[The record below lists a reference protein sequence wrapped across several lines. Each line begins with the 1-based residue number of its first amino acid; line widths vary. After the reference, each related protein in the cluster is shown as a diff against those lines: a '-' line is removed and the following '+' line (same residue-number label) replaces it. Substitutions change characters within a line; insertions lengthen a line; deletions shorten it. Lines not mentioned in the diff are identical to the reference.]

1 MPPQSAIP
9 KSVAFVPYGLHETM
23 DKRRRRLRPDL
34 YLEETASNSATR
46 VAAPAPTANA
56 PAKSGFGGPKP
67 TSVGVAP
74 AYGFGGPRPGGCAV
88 PAPGAARPAGAEPSR
103 PRASSLKAIVHAP
116 CTRSDV
122 PVVRNLRRGSAA
134 DAVAS
139 LHRLGAAALEA
150 DLHKDKVAKTSVAP
164 AESVWKT
171 WQGFHRDV
179 FGSTEDALP
188 ITPQK
193 LVSVGS
199 MFKAGGYRSFPNY
212 ATGAKNAHIEAKH
225 HWCQLLEHTR
235 AWVTRSVSR
244 GIGPSRQSC
253 CWSFHKLLT
262 MLQSPAPLS
271 KGGPQHPVRFALLAT
286 IFILREIEASTAVLS
301 SWTLDDEAL
310 ELAWKLPATKTDHL
324 ALGVTRSLPCLCG
337 ITSLCCPYHL
347 AVDHVKWLTGSVHF
361 VGPTTP
367 LFPTVDGRVSEKA
380 CVVETFEALGV
391 LAGQPLHDDT
401 GMRLFGG
408 HTARITGAQ
417 TWTAHGV
424 EVNKTRILA
433 RHSGDTILRY
443 VAEAPLRT
451 LRSDLGLP
459 PIGSSAAYVFGGG
472 ANARGDA
479 ALKSRI
485 AKLERTM
492 EALRGEVQTQSQD
505 VVALATGYARTDD
518 RVFVQNEITACVHVA
533 RSWDQNLTTCGW
545 QYATARRVN
554 GAGYRT
560 LNTLANLPES
570 MLRTLLDHRACHRLK
585 CACSRIER

>member
-1 MPPQSAIP
+1 
-9 KSVAFVPYGLHETM
+9 M

-253 CWSFHKLLT
+253 SWSFHKLLT

-271 KGGPQHPVRFALLAT
+271 KGGAASLSTIRVAGYDFHSSRNRGEHCRALLLDPGRRSVGAGVEASCHKDRSPRSRCHPV
-286 IFILREIEASTAVLS
+286 ASV
-301 SWTLDDEAL
+301 
-310 ELAWKLPATKTDHL
+310 PM
-324 ALGVTRSLPCLCG
+324 R
-337 ITSLCCPYHL
+337 
-347 AVDHVKWLTGSVHF
+347 DHV
-361 VGPTTP
+361 P
-367 LFPTVDGRVSEKA
+367 L
-380 CVVETFEALGV
+380 
-391 LAGQPLHDDT
+391 
-401 GMRLFGG
+401 
-408 HTARITGAQ
+408 
-417 TWTAHGV
+417 
-424 EVNKTRILA
+424 
-433 RHSGDTILRY
+433 
-443 VAEAPLRT
+443 
-451 LRSDLGLP
+451 LP
-459 PIGSSAAYVFGGG
+459 IPP
-472 ANARGDA
+472 
-479 ALKSRI
+479 SR
-485 AKLERTM
+485 RP
-492 EALRGEVQTQSQD
+492 
-505 VVALATGYARTDD
+505 
-518 RVFVQNEITACVHVA
+518 C
-533 RSWDQNLTTCGW
+533 
-545 QYATARRVN
+545 
-554 GAGYRT
+554 
-560 LNTLANLPES
+560 
-570 MLRTLLDHRACHRLK
+570 
-585 CACSRIER
+585 